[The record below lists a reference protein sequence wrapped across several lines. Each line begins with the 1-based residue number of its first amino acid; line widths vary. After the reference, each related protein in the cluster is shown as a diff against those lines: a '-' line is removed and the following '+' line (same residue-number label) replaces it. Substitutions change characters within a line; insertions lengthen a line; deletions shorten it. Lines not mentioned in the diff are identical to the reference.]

1 MLQNLLNK
9 RRLAALPATAIQAHA
24 VQLFCHATDYK
35 QQLLHLIAQAKH
47 RIVITA
53 LYLQAD
59 EAGEQI
65 LRALF
70 AAKQQNSALDIRV
83 YVDFHRARRGLIGQ
97 SGGRT
102 NADFYRAV
110 AADYP
115 IPIQIFGVPVKKREL
130 FGVLHLKGFV
140 FDDTLFYS
148 GASLNNIY
156 LAEQQRYRADRY
168 LQIDDQ
174 ALADAFVAGQ
184 ELVLGDLTVV
194 QSLLSDEPTIAEAY
208 KAGHRNWLKHAR
220 HGRYPLQDQPQGSAL
235 TASLLMGLGR
245 LNNQLNKTILAL
257 LGLAEREVFI
267 YTPYFNPPP
276 VLAKALRKC
285 LKRGIKVTIVVGDKT
300 ANDFYIPPGQKFN
313 RIGGLPYL
321 YETILRKFVKNNQQY
336 IDAGL
341 LELRLWRHLDN
352 SFHLKGLSVDAQRH
366 LFTGH
371 NLNPRA
377 FALDFENAVL
387 VQDELGQ
394 LQPQLQLE
402 QQHILENTQQI
413 QHYTQIEM
421 LKDYPEQV
429 QKLLS
434 KLKGIGADLV
444 VKRLI

>member
-9 RRLAALPATAIQAHA
+9 RRLAALPRTAIEASA
-24 VQLFCHATDYK
+24 VQVFCHATEYK
-35 QQLLHLIAQAKH
+35 QQVLSLIAAARQ

-65 LRALF
+65 LRALYQ
-70 AAKQQNSALDIRV
+70 AKQQNPLLDVRV

-102 NADFYRAV
+102 NADFYRSI
-110 AADYP
+110 AAEYKE
-115 IPIQIFGVPVKKREL
+115 QILIYGVPVKKREL

-140 FDDTLFYS
+140 FDNTLFYS

-168 LQIDDQ
+168 LQIDNQ
-174 ALADAFVAGQ
+174 ALADAFVAGHQ
-184 ELVLGDLTVV
+184 DALGNLDVV
-194 QSLLSDEPTIAEAY
+194 QSLLSAEQDIAQAY
-208 KAGHRNWLKHAR
+208 KTAHRSWLKNAR
-220 HGRYPLQDQPQGSAL
+220 GCRYPLKAQSQPGSLNA
-235 TASLLMGLGR
+235 ALLMGMGR
-245 LNNQLNKTILAL
+245 LNNQLNQSILAL
-257 LGLAEREVFI
+257 LSMAEREVLI

-285 LKRGIKVTIVVGDKT
+285 LKRGVKLCIVVGDKT
-300 ANDFYIPPGQKFN
+300 ANDFYIPPEQKFN

-321 YETILRKFVKNNQQY
+321 YETILRKFVKTNQKF

-341 LELRLWRHLDN
+341 LDVRLWRHEDN
-352 SFHLKGLSVDAQRH
+352 SYHLKGISVDGIRH

-377 FALDFENAVL
+377 FALDFENGIL
-387 VQDELGQ
+387 VEDELGQ
-394 LQPQLQLE
+394 LQPQLQQE
-402 QQHILENTQQI
+402 QQIILANTTAI
-413 QHYTQIEM
+413 GHFSQIEM
-421 LKDYPEQV
+421 MRDYPEQV
-429 QKLLS
+429 KKLLS
-434 KLKGIGADLV
+434 KIKGVGVDLV
-444 VKRLI
+444 LKRLI

>member
-35 QQLLHLIAQAKH
+35 QQLLRLIAQAKH
-47 RIVITA
+47 RILITA

-70 AAKQQNSALDIRV
+70 TAKQHNPALDIRV

-140 FDDTLFYS
+140 FDDSLFYS

-184 ELVLGDLTVV
+184 QLVLGDLTVV

-220 HGRYPLQDQPQGSAL
+220 HGRYPLPDQPQGSAL

-245 LNNQLNKTILAL
+245 LNNQLNKAILAL

-300 ANDFYIPPGQKFN
+300 ANDFYIPPDQKFN

-321 YETILRKFVKNNQQY
+321 YETILRKFVKNNQQF

-341 LELRLWRHLDN
+341 LELRLWRHQDN

-402 QQHILENTQQI
+402 QQHILANTQQI

>member
-9 RRLAALPATAIQAHA
+9 RRLAALPATAIQADA
-24 VQLFCHATDYK
+24 VQLYCHATDYK
-35 QQLLHLIAQAKH
+35 QQLLQLIAQAKK
-47 RIVITA
+47 RILITA

-70 AAKQQNSALDIRV
+70 VAKQQNPSLEVRI

-115 IPIQIFGVPVKKREL
+115 LPIDIFGVPVKKREL

-168 LQIDDQ
+168 LQIDNQ

-184 ELVLGDLTVV
+184 QLVLGDLTVV
-194 QSLLSDEPTIAEAY
+194 QNLLAAEADIAHAY

-220 HGRYPLQDQPQGSAL
+220 HGRYPLPDQPQGSAL

-245 LNNQLNKTILAL
+245 LNNQLNKSILAL
-257 LGLAEREVFI
+257 LGLAEREVLI

-285 LKRGIKVTIVVGDKT
+285 LKRGVKVTIVVGDKT
-300 ANDFYIPPGQKFN
+300 ANDFYIPPGQKFS

-321 YETILRKFVKNNQQY
+321 YETILRKFVKNNQKF

-341 LELRLWRHLDN
+341 LELRLWRHQDN
-352 SFHLKGLSVDAQRH
+352 SFHLKGLSVDGQRH

-394 LQPQLQLE
+394 LQPQLQQE
-402 QQHILENTQQI
+402 QQHIFANTQQI
-413 QHYTQIEM
+413 QHFSQIEM
-421 LKDYPEQV
+421 LRDYPEQV
-429 QKLLS
+429 KKLLS